1 MTAGQFAD
9 LELPYLETVDTCDKA
24 MGFMDEFKLSHYP
37 VVNGSLFVGLIY
49 EEDIFEL
56 ADWSQTIA
64 QSKVRTPDVS
74 INASEH
80 FLSVVNKM
88 NASKLSCIAVVDANN
103 HYQGIITQNKVVNVF
118 GSASIVQ
125 DTGSV
130 IEIEMA
136 PNDYYLTEI
145 TRIIESTG
153 VKILGTY
160 IRTDTEANKIV
171 LTIKLNKQEV
181 EDVLSALDRFGYNV
195 LASYHLK
202 YETESMQD
210 RYDNLMN
217 LLNL

>member
-9 LELPYLETVDTCDKA
+9 VELPYLETVDTCDKA

-49 EEDIFEL
+49 EEDIFEME
-56 ADWSQTIA
+56 DWSQSIA
-64 QSKVRTPDVS
+64 QSKVRMPDVS
-74 INASEH
+74 INKSEH
-80 FLSVVNKM
+80 FLSVVNKIQI
-88 NASKLSCIAVVDANN
+88 SKLSCIAVVDNNN
-103 HYQGIITQNKVVNVF
+103 HYVGVITRDKIVNVF
-118 GSASIVQ
+118 GSSSIVQ

-130 IEIEMA
+130 IEIEMT

-145 TRIIESTG
+145 SRIIESTG

-160 IRTDTEANKIV
+160 IRTDSEANKIV
-171 LTIKLNKQEV
+171 LTIKLNQQEV
-181 EDVLSALDRFGYNV
+181 ENVLSELDRFGYNV

-202 YETESMQD
+202 YETEYMQD

-217 LLNL
+217 MLNL

>member
-9 LELPYLETVDTCDKA
+9 LELPYLETVDTCDTA

-37 VVNGSLFVGLIY
+37 VVNGTLFSGLIY
-49 EEDIFEL
+49 EEDVFEM
-56 ADWSQTIA
+56 ADWSQSIA

-74 INASEH
+74 INSSEH

-88 NASKLSCIAVVDANN
+88 QESKLSCIAVVDNSN
-103 HYQGIITQNKVVNVF
+103 HYLGVITRDKIVNIF

-125 DTGSV
+125 DKGSV

-145 TRIIESTG
+145 SRIIESTSA
-153 VKILGTY
+153 KILGTY
-160 IRTDTEANKIV
+160 IRTDSEANKIV

-195 LASYHLK
+195 LASYYLK

-210 RYDNLMN
+210 RYANLMN

>member
-9 LELPYLETVDTCDKA
+9 LELPYLETVDTLDKA

-37 VVNGSLFVGLIY
+37 VVNDSMFAGLIY
-49 EEDIFEL
+49 EEDVFEIG
-56 ADWSQTIA
+56 DWSQTIA

-74 INASEH
+74 INVSEH

-88 NASKLSCIAVVDANN
+88 NISKLSCIAVVDTNN
-103 HYQGIITQNKVVNVF
+103 HYLGIITRNKIVKVF

-153 VKILGTY
+153 IKILGTY
-160 IRTDTEANKIV
+160 IRTNTEANKIV
-171 LTIKLNKQEV
+171 LTIKLDRQEV
-181 EDVLSALDRFGYNV
+181 EEVLSALDRFGYSV

-202 YETESMQD
+202 YENDSMQD